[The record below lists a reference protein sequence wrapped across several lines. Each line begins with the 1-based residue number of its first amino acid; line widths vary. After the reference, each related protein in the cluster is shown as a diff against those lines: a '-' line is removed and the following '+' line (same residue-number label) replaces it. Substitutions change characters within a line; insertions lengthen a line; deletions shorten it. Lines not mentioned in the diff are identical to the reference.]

1 MYNGVINVYK
11 EPGYTS
17 HDVVAKLRGITKQK
31 KIGHTGTL
39 DPDAE
44 GVLPVCLG
52 AATRICDMLTDEVKE
67 YEAVVQFGVVTDT
80 QDMSGTVLEEHR
92 DEAEA
97 LTEEVVLK
105 AVMDFVGE
113 IEQIPPMYSA
123 IKQNGKKLY
132 ELARQGIEIERKP
145 RHITIHEI
153 EIINMDL
160 PELTMK
166 VRCSKGTYIRTL
178 CHDIGNNLGCGA
190 AMKHLTRTQV
200 GGFRIEDAVKID
212 RIEQLAQEDRIGDVL
227 VSLPEVFSDLQTG
240 VVNASGAKKAEN
252 GNMLT
257 VSDIRLLTG
266 LNTCVSLHNK
276 NNPNCD
282 PEDIQNKLTLMENNN
297 GLHNSG
303 NKMVTILDNEEIKVM
318 REDGFFYGVYKY
330 GAKDGVLR
338 PVKMFLC

>member
-17 HDVVAKLRGITKQK
+17 HDVVARLRGITKQK

-67 YEAVVQFGVVTDT
+67 YEAVVWFGVVTET
-80 QDMSGTVLEEHR
+80 QDMSGAVLEEHR
-92 DEAEA
+92 DEAEM
-97 LTEEVVLK
+97 LTEEVVK
-105 AVMDFVGE
+105 EAVMGFVGE

-132 ELARQGIEIERKP
+132 ELARKGIEVERKP
-145 RHITIHEI
+145 RRITIHEI
-153 EIINMDL
+153 EILNMDL
-160 PELTMK
+160 PELTMR

-178 CHDIGNNLGCGA
+178 CHDIGRKLECGA

-200 GGFRIEDAVKID
+200 GEFRIEDAVKID
-212 RIEQLAQEDRIGDVL
+212 RIEQLEHDGSIGEIL
-227 VSLPEVFSDLQTG
+227 VSLPKVFSRMQTG
-240 VVNASGAKKAEN
+240 VVNASGAKRAEN
-252 GNMLT
+252 GNMLSK
-257 VSDIRLLTG
+257 SDIRELIG
-266 LNTCVSLHNK
+266 MYFVGLHNAQ
-276 NNPNCD
+276 NVDDDSED
-282 PEDIQNKLTLMENNN
+282 PGNMLTKENNDN
-297 GLHNSG
+297 GLHKSDDT
-303 NKMVTILDNEEIKVM
+303 MTTILDNEEIKVM
-318 REDGFFYGVYKY
+318 REDGKY
-330 GAKDGVLR
+330 SVKDGVLR

>member
-1 MYNGVINVYK
+1 M
-11 EPGYTS
+11 
-17 HDVVAKLRGITKQK
+17 
-31 KIGHTGTL
+31 
-39 DPDAE
+39 
-44 GVLPVCLG
+44 LPVCLG
-52 AATRICDMLTDEVKE
+52 AATRICDMLTEEVKE

-92 DEAEA
+92 DEAET

-132 ELARQGIEIERKP
+132 ELARQGIEVERKP

-153 EIINMDL
+153 EILNVDL

-178 CHDIGNNLGCGA
+178 CHDIGNKLGCGA

-200 GGFRIEDAVKID
+200 GGFRVEDAVKID
-212 RIEQLAQEDRIGDVL
+212 RIEQLAQEDSIGDVL

-240 VVNASGAKKAEN
+240 VVNTSGAKKAEN
-252 GNMLT
+252 GNMLSG
-257 VSDIRLLTG
+257 SDIRELIG
-266 LNTCVSLHNK
+266 VNFDGLHNVG
-276 NNPNCD
+276 NIDDD
-282 PEDIQNKLTLMENNN
+282 PEDQKNVLTTANNDC
-297 GLHNSG
+297 GLHNSD
-303 NKMVTILDNEEIKVM
+303 NKVVTILDNEEIKVM

-330 GAKDGVLR
+330 GARDGVLR

>member
-17 HDVVAKLRGITKQK
+17 HDVVARLRGITKQK

-67 YEAVVQFGVVTDT
+67 YEADVLLGVVTDT
-80 QDMSGTVLEEHR
+80 QDMSGIVLGEHR
-92 DEAEA
+92 EEAEA
-97 LTEEVVLK
+97 LTGEVVSK

-132 ELARQGIEIERKP
+132 ELARQGIEVERKP
-145 RHITIHEI
+145 RRITIHEI
-153 EIINMDL
+153 EILNRDL
-160 PELTMK
+160 PELTMR

-178 CHDIGNNLGCGA
+178 CNDIGNKLGCGA

-200 GGFRIEDAVKID
+200 GSFHVEDAVKID
-212 RIEQLAQEDRIGDVL
+212 RIEQLEHDGSIAEIL
-227 VSLPEVFSDLQTG
+227 VSLPEVFSGLQTG
-240 VVNASGAKKAEN
+240 MVNASGAKKAEN
-252 GNMLT
+252 GNMLA

-266 LNTCVSLHNK
+266 LNYL
-276 NNPNCD
+276 D
-282 PEDIQNKLTLMENNN
+282 
-297 GLHNSG
+297 GLHNNDGSSCDPV
-303 NKMVTILDNEEIKVM
+303 NRESVLSDNEEIKVM
-318 REDGFFYGVYKY
+318 RDDGFFYGIYRY
-330 GAKDGVLR
+330 GEKDGVLR

>member
-44 GVLPVCLG
+44 GVLPVCMG
-52 AATRICDMLTDEVKE
+52 AATRICDVLTDEVKE
-67 YEAVVQFGVVTDT
+67 YEAVVRLGVVTDT
-80 QDMSGTVLEEHR
+80 QDMSGIVLEEHR
-92 DEAEA
+92 DKADA
-97 LTEEVVLK
+97 LTEEVVAG
-105 AVMDFVGE
+105 AVMNFVGE

-132 ELARQGIEIERKP
+132 ELARQGIEVERKP
-145 RHITIHEI
+145 RCITIHEI
-153 EIINMDL
+153 EILNMDL
-160 PELTMK
+160 PELTMR

-178 CHDIGNNLGCGA
+178 CHDIGNKLGCGA

-200 GGFRIEDAVKID
+200 GGFRVEDAVRID
-212 RIEQLAQEDRIGDVL
+212 RIEQLEHDGSIDEIL

-257 VSDIRLLTG
+257 VSDIRVLTG
-266 LNTCVSLHNK
+266 LNHH
-276 NNPNCD
+276 D
-282 PEDIQNKLTLMENNN
+282 
-297 GLHNSG
+297 GLHNVNALNCDSDNRN
-303 NKMVTILDNEEIKVM
+303 NKLVLSDNEEIKVM
-318 REDGFFYGVYKY
+318 REDGFFYGIYRY
-330 GAKDGVLR
+330 GVKDGILR

>member
-17 HDVVAKLRGITKQK
+17 HDVVARLRGITKQK

-44 GVLPVCLG
+44 GVLPVCMG

-67 YEAVVQFGVVTDT
+67 YEADVLVGVVTDT
-80 QDMSGTVLEEHR
+80 QDMSGIVLEEHR
-92 DEAEA
+92 EETDA
-97 LTEEVVLK
+97 LTEEVVMK

-132 ELARQGIEIERKP
+132 ELARQGIEVERKP
-145 RHITIHEI
+145 RRITIHEI
-153 EIINMDL
+153 EILNMDL
-160 PELTMK
+160 PELTMR

-178 CHDIGNNLGCGA
+178 CHDIGTKLGCGA

-200 GGFRIEDAVKID
+200 GGFRVEDAVKID
-212 RIEQLAQEDRIGDVL
+212 RIEQLEHDGSIDEIL
-227 VSLPEVFSDLQTG
+227 VSLPEVFFDLQTG

-257 VSDIRLLTG
+257 VSDIRVLTG
-266 LNTCVSLHNK
+266 LNQHDSLHNK
-276 NNPNCD
+276 GISDSDSDKRN
-282 PEDIQNKLTLMENNN
+282 NKLAL
-297 GLHNSG
+297 S
-303 NKMVTILDNEEIKVM
+303 DNEEIKVM
-318 REDGFFYGVYKY
+318 REDGFFYGIYRY
-330 GAKDGVLR
+330 GVKDGVLR